1 MRQVVLPGASASAH
15 HCVTQGGP
23 PVARSAHACRA
34 RHAAPAHVFTASRTP
49 GSATRC
55 PRVLPS
61 SALSSAAFAT
71 LLPPSVGE
79 LLGNAT
85 FCATALA
92 WVLAQT
98 LKVRWWDIFRR
109 YLCHLRSTGV
119 HEIRQHTQLGRPR
132 AGAQAAGS
140 VCRFLTSRQLVSVR
154 LGRHALLSHLACGRP
169 RHQRSCAA
177 RRGQQPVCRVP
188 RVCAD
193 CDVRPF
199 PQSWHCPFTRSFSA
213 RSFIIAGMTRRAF
226 AGTRASRRR
235 C

>member
-1 MRQVVLPGASASAH
+1 MLLSMRQVVLPGASASAH
-15 HCVTQGGP
+15 HCVTRGGP

-98 LKVRWWDIFRR
+98 LKVRWWDIFHQ
-109 YLCHLRSTGV
+109 YLCHLRA
-119 HEIRQHTQLGRPR
+119 RQVFTKY
-132 AGAQAAGS
+132 
-140 VCRFLTSRQLVSVR
+140 VNT
-154 LGRHALLSHLACGRP
+154 
-169 RHQRSCAA
+169 RSW
-177 RRGQQPVCRVP
+177 
-188 RVCAD
+188 
-193 CDVRPF
+193 DVRVLVRKPRDLCAVF
-199 PQSWHCPFTRSFSA
+199 
-213 RSFIIAGMTRRAF
+213 
-226 AGTRASRRR
+226 
-235 C
+235 